1 MKLLRHIA
9 PDATLEN
16 KTKKEYKKMNSSF
29 LTKHLSKLTLAINLT
44 ITILIWL
51 YFIGTDNPSWYSI
64 LQGYAFI
71 SIDTAKIIITV
82 VCAAWIIKSITS
94 YELKT
99 VLFTQ
104 ADIQKEILKELQLL
118 RNGKQMN
125 NADAMKDD
133 FRIDFDKVDC

>member
-1 MKLLRHIA
+1 LKLLRHIA

-71 SIDTAKIIITV
+71 SFDTAKIIITV

-94 YELKT
+94 YELKQ
-99 VLFTQ
+99 FC
-104 ADIQKEILKELQLL
+104 LL
-118 RNGKQMN
+118 RRT
-125 NADAMKDD
+125 
-133 FRIDFDKVDC
+133 FRRKYSKSFSY